1 MGRVSD
7 AERPRVSVVI
17 PALNEARNIGHVLA
31 TLPAD
36 TFEVVLVDGG
46 STDGTVEVARSVMPG
61 LRVVQQTGT
70 GKGDALAAGVRAC
83 SGDAIVL
90 IDADGSTDGS
100 EIPRFVDALIE
111 GADVAKGSR
120 FMAGGGSRDISPL
133 RRTGNAFFC
142 SLVNMLFGTRYSDL
156 CYGFNAAWKTS
167 FDRIGFDWA
176 GFEVETVL
184 GIRAAVSGLRVTEV
198 PSLELPR
205 LYGSSNLRPLR
216 DGWRVLRAIL
226 RERMRRVPQSVGE
239 EANGGIAPKLL
250 TP

>member
-1 MGRVSD
+1 MRSRPSRFRRWQRAFTASRIQTSGRVSVRTISRVDCEAIAQCSRRQARFPAPTRVAGACPTGICSCTFARQERGVTGRKEVRMGRVSD

-100 EIPRFVDALIE
+100 EIPRFVDAL
-111 GADVAKGSR
+111 
-120 FMAGGGSRDISPL
+120 
-133 RRTGNAFFC
+133 
-142 SLVNMLFGTRYSDL
+142 
-156 CYGFNAAWKTS
+156 
-167 FDRIGFDWA
+167 
-176 GFEVETVL
+176 
-184 GIRAAVSGLRVTEV
+184 
-198 PSLELPR
+198 
-205 LYGSSNLRPLR
+205 
-216 DGWRVLRAIL
+216 
-226 RERMRRVPQSVGE
+226 
-239 EANGGIAPKLL
+239 
-250 TP
+250 

>member
-17 PALNEARNIGHVLA
+17 PALNEALNIGHVLA
-31 TLPAD
+31 TLPED

-46 STDGTVEVARSVMPG
+46 STDGTVEVARLVRPDI
-61 LRVVQQTGT
+61 RVVRQPGT
-70 GKGDALAAGVRAC
+70 GKGDALAAGVQAC

-100 EIPRFVDALIE
+100 EIPRFVDALMQ
-111 GADVAKGSR
+111 GADVVKGSR
-120 FMAGGGSRDISPL
+120 FTAGGGSRDISPL
-133 RRTGNAFFC
+133 RRSGNAFFC
-142 SLVNMLFGTRYSDL
+142 ALVNLLFGTRYSDL
-156 CYGFNAAWKTS
+156 CYGFNAGWKAS
-167 FDRIGFDWA
+167 FDRIALDCA
-176 GFEVETVL
+176 GFEVETVF

-205 LYGSSNLRPLR
+205 LHGSSNLRPWR

-226 RERMRRVPQSVGE
+226 RERWRARPRRDTGE
-239 EANGGIAPKLL
+239 AAVAPELL
-250 TP
+250 IP